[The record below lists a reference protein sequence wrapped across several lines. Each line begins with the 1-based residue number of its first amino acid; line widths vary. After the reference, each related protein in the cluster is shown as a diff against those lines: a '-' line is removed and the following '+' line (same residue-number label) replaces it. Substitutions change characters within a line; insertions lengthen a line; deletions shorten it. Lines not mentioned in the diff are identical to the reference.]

1 MDASQRLTE
10 ASAVAERIL
19 SAAGWTMA
27 GEASV
32 PLMRMREL
40 SMDQY
45 TRLMN
50 ESGATFD
57 DAARALEACNG
68 DLVDTI
74 LELTCTRNNC
84 PDVLRVRAQ
93 RRERLRR
100 AGSGLV
106 HVIERTRRLHPVP
119 EPEPLPAPEEPAP
132 ETGVVEEDTEALVPI
147 ALPFHSFTAADGSTW
162 THTSERGWSREAAE
176 EEPSVEQRAAINA
189 QTDMLEAWVVAQ
201 QERDTEL
208 LHQRGRLNSDWR
220 NGPVHVRNRIRFLL
234 HETLI
239 AHAERE
245 AILGRQVDLH
255 EPWTNVLRA
264 VRSWDG
270 LRTTGTDVRATIDRF
285 SAGEPVNFFAVPPPR
300 PEEEEQTVGR
310 AFYVD
315 DVFETA
321 SESEPE
327 SSPMPARLAS
337 ESSASSSEEDAAP
350 VSSDHLLTSLR
361 PPIATDPEARRVRI
375 NARWPHAAVANRL
388 GSSCRAAVM
397 HDAIK
402 QSLRDV
408 QEMLDAEL
416 AAAAQGTVFSEG
428 SYLNIMEAIK
438 RAWEANE
445 SARVTRV

>member
-1 MDASQRLTE
+1 MVASPRHTE
-10 ASAVAERIL
+10 ANAVAERIL

-27 GEASV
+27 NEAPV
-32 PLMRMREL
+32 PLARMREL
-40 SMDQY
+40 TMEEY

-57 DAARALEACNG
+57 DAARALEACSG

-74 LELTCTRNNC
+74 LELTSTRNNC

-100 AGSGLV
+100 RGSGIV
-106 HVIERTRRLHPVP
+106 HVIERTRRLYPVP
-119 EPEPLPAPEEPAP
+119 DPELLPAPEAPAP
-132 ETGVVEEDTEALVPI
+132 APAPATEVVEEDAEAIEPI
-147 ALPFHSFTAADGSTW
+147 AFPFQSFTAADGSTW

-176 EEPSVEQRAAINA
+176 EEPSVEQREAINA

-201 QERDTEL
+201 QSRDSEL

-245 AILGRQVDLH
+245 AILGRQVSLH

-270 LRTTGTDVRATIDRF
+270 LSTQDADLRVAIDRARDGQPT
-285 SAGEPVNFFAVPPPR
+285 SYRLPPQVDAVAQ
-300 PEEEEQTVGR
+300 ESTVGR
-310 AFYVD
+310 QFYVD
-315 DVFETA
+315 EVFETA
-321 SESEPE
+321 SESDPE
-327 SSPMPARLAS
+327 GSPPPARLAS
-337 ESSASSSEEDAAP
+337 ESSANSSSEDEAGGVRRDP
-350 VSSDHLLTSLR
+350 YRRPRGGGYGEGHGPRSS
-361 PPIATDPEARRVRI
+361 ATARFIRGAVGG
-375 NARWPHAAVANRL
+375 HCAAVAIKEQL
-388 GSSCRAAVM
+388 RA
-397 HDAIK
+397 
-402 QSLRDV
+402 V
-408 QEMLDAEL
+408 QELLDAEL

-428 SYLNIMEAIK
+428 SYLSIMASIK
-438 RAWEANE
+438 KAWEAVD
-445 SARVTRV
+445 ALRGTRV